1 MQSRKSLPKNYSIH
15 KNQWDLIIA
24 SETLPTAAKAYSHLL
39 HSSLGQNS
47 ALSSSSTYGIFSLD
61 SSGVGRGN
69 TRGGFRGRMEV
80 VDFVVVVLVEVAVLL
95 AKET

>member
-1 MQSRKSLPKNYSIH
+1 MLASLLLGLDSYLQGSKVQI
-15 KNQWDLIIA
+15 LA

-39 HSSLGQNS
+39 RSSLGQNS

-69 TRGGFRGRMEV
+69 TRGGFRGGSSSTSGGGRTIGQG
-80 VDFVVVVLVEVAVLL
+80 DR
-95 AKET
+95 K